1 MKPLF
6 EAINNIFV
14 DDIEERQEELIVEA
28 KRKKNS
34 EDLSKHPYFRGLS
47 PSTIQ
52 KRKKWIEEKR
62 EKYEKKDYDVYKERG
77 PGDKKTKTKKSKH
90 TKKVNERTKGENS
103 LASKSESFNVPI
115 WILKEVY
122 RRGVGAWTSGSRPGV
137 GPEQWGHGR
146 VNSFLS
152 KGKTYSTTD
161 SDLAD
166 EWKKHKK
173 KKKNK

>member
-14 DDIEERQEELIVEA
+14 DEIEEIEQNILSEA
-28 KRKKNS
+28 KKKEN
-34 EDLSKHPYFRGLS
+34 LSKHPYFRGLS

-62 EKYEKKDYDVYKERG
+62 KKYEKKDYDVYKERG
-77 PGDKKTKTKKSKH
+77 PGDKITKTKKSKH
-90 TKKVNERTKGENS
+90 TKKVIKKTKGKTS
-103 LASKSESFNVPI
+103 LAAKSEMFKVPI

-152 KGKTYSTTD
+152 KGTTYHTTD
-161 SDLAD
+161 SDLAK
-166 EWKKHKK
+166 EWRKYN
-173 KKKNK
+173 KKNKK